1 MPRKTTVL
9 LCVMLSASVGSA
21 IPAEAA
27 QHYPVRP
34 IRVVVPQA
42 PGGSTDF
49 TARLVAPLLAERFGH
64 SVVVDNRAGSG
75 SLLGTDLV
83 AKSIPDGYTL
93 LVVASSIT
101 INPSMYKKLP
111 FDPVRDFAPVTI
123 LSSFSNL
130 MAVHPSLPANSVKE
144 LIALAKAKPGALN
157 FASGGTGTAT
167 HLVAELFKSM
177 AGIDIVHVPYK
188 GGGPAITAL
197 LGNEVH
203 LYFGPINT
211 MLGHV
216 KSGRLKGLA
225 VSSAKRQLAAP
236 DVPSVAE
243 SGLPGFEQTTWNG
256 LLAPA
261 RTPGAVIQ
269 KLSSEVRAILNM
281 ALIIER
287 FTRDGVETGGNTPEE
302 FAVMLKREIAKWAK
316 VIREAGINPT

>member
-1 MPRKTTVL
+1 VPRKTTVL